1 MTLYINP
8 KLVSSVGFDGSSS
21 IHPSIKNSSS
31 PTYSPISS
39 LISHL
44 SRLPLPIP
52 HPSSSI
58 LNPSQCGLCSGWG
71 RWVSGLGGETTTQK
85 LISQRLCQTLS
96 EAEPVL
102 ADDGWSK
109 GCTVMNPIKFPLT
122 PCALSS
128 TTAQSSPRSGE
139 ELIWWVGWPMKIL
152 ISLSSVFGPRHRFRV
167 LLASQVTKS
176 SWSMTSWHTSIS
188 SRHQVGGESL
198 VGVKALECLLYS
210 YSRSKRTVLWFGSDS
225 HRSIDRSRSK
235 SIDPPGSSPHQ
246 SQAKCPRSLKDHH
259 QVCCQ
264 AMMMIS
270 SLETTSGRPKKHVT
284 LLYHALLIYPTLW
297 ELDGLRARWSRPIGQ
312 QNPSHPIHSPNLMSF
327 RNQLLPSP
335 RLSWHRWMVLR
346 ILELEPEDDCQA
358 LVWVDELGWEMR
370 AVEDGVREVMRGMS
384 SYIYGLRYDLVQR
397 MTWKLFGQLSIRLS
411 VSLLLTRLGWGS
423 VDVSYRN
430 EMYFTNSG
438 PTYSLKLWF
447 EWKVTRLPLLLDES
461 R

>member
-1 MTLYINP
+1 MAHLQY
-8 KLVSSVGFDGSSS
+8 
-21 IHPSIKNSSS
+21 IHPSKTHHHPHIPQSHL
-31 PTYSPISS
+31 SS
-39 LISHL
+39 LISLACLFPSHTL
-44 SRLPLPIP
+44 LPR
-52 HPSSSI
+52 SSI
-58 LNPSQCGLCSGWG
+58 HHSVAFV
-71 RWVSGLGGETTTQK
+71 RVEGGE
-85 LISQRLCQTLS
+85 
-96 EAEPVL
+96 
-102 ADDGWSK
+102 
-109 GCTVMNPIKFPLT
+109 
-122 PCALSS
+122 
-128 TTAQSSPRSGE
+128 
-139 ELIWWVGWPMKIL
+139 WVGWGAKRQPRSSSANVSVKPCL
-152 ISLSSVFGPRHRFRV
+152 KQNLSWLTTVDRRDVQLWTLSSFLS
-167 LLASQVTKS
+167 LLALSPQLQHSQALGVEKS
-176 SWSMTSWHTSIS
+176 SYDGLGDRWRS
-188 SRHQVGGESL
+188 SSHSPPSL
-198 VGVKALECLLYS
+198 VHDIGSECCSLLKSPSYLGRWPLDTPPSLLDTKWVVKVWLVWGIWSFYS
-210 YSRSKRTVLWFGSDS
+210 YSYSTSKRTVLWFGSDS

-270 SLETTSGRPKKHVT
+270 SLETTSGRPKEHVT